1 MIIPG
6 PGGEGGENADPPARR
21 AARLLRWYPKGWR
34 DRYGEE
40 FAELLLAD
48 IAERPRSLSRT
59 LDVARGGIVARLA
72 DAGLCGFPL
81 AGPCDAAAS
90 AASLASLSACLA
102 VFVIVGAAMWSQLT
116 IGWQWS
122 APAGTAAMAE
132 MTAMSAAM
140 ISFAVLA
147 LLATVP
153 VAWLVVARIVRGPW
167 RHPRLAIPA
176 AIFAACL
183 AVLFIGGRHFG
194 NGWPGT
200 GGHPWASGFVRL
212 GGHEWVGRGL
222 VPGGFA
228 AFSWAA
234 TLSVTTYWLHPAALG
249 AFPAAEVAWM
259 AASPLALAGAIW
271 AAVLLVRRVSLPP
284 RVLAFQARLAAAA
297 FLAML
302 LFFAGC
308 GCWVASG
315 GQGLYR
321 AGTIDAA
328 GVCVL
333 ALALAVAGQAAW
345 RSRRAA
351 AAGTR

>member
-1 MIIPG
+1 V
-6 PGGEGGENADPPARR
+6 
-21 AARLLRWYPKGWR
+21 RLLRWYPRGWR

-40 FAELLLAD
+40 FTELLTAD

-72 DAGLCGFPL
+72 DAGLCGFPV
-81 AGPCDAAAS
+81 AGPRDAAAGRAS

-102 VFVIVGAAMWSQLT
+102 VFVVVGAAMWSQLT

-122 APAGTAAMAE
+122 APAGTATTAAMI
-132 MTAMSAAM
+132 AMSAAM
-140 ISFAVLA
+140 TSFAVLA

-153 VAWLVVARIVRGPW
+153 VGWLVVTRIVRDPR
-167 RHPRLAIPA
+167 RHARLIIPA
-176 AIFAACL
+176 TVFAACL
-183 AVLFIGGRHFG
+183 VVLFIGGRHFG

-200 GGHPWASGFVRL
+200 SGHPWARGFVRL
-212 GGHEWVGRGL
+212 GGYEWVGRGL

-249 AFPAAEVAWM
+249 VFPAAEVAWM

-328 GVCVL
+328 GVGVL
-333 ALALAVAGQAAW
+333 ALALAVAGQAAR
-345 RSRRAA
+345 RSRRYVA
-351 AAGTR
+351 R